1 MSERLP
7 DMQRTDTTEID
18 CHGASDAAR
27 SWRSAPNTVT
37 RAVAGSISDAPAPH
51 DPTTLFCIP
60 HAGGSAAYYA
70 RLGQCL
76 PDTFPFRPLELPGRG
91 RRHREAP
98 HTCMEALAHDLIQH
112 IQPVAQTTPY
122 ALFGH
127 SMGALLALLCAM
139 RARDCGLPLPKA
151 LFISAASPPGCLER
165 PPVPPMASLSPEQL
179 WECVVGI
186 GGVPQHIAASNEF
199 RRYLE
204 PIFRADFTALESW
217 LPAPMEPLPVPIT
230 VFRGH
235 QDAITDDMARQWQRL
250 TTRELH
256 VRIFQG
262 NHFYLQNHWEDLASC
277 ITHACGAASA

>member
-1 MSERLP
+1 MQRP
-7 DMQRTDTTEID
+7 DMAESSRS
-18 CHGASDAAR
+18 GSSDAAC
-27 SWRSAPNTVT
+27 SCRSATDT
-37 RAVAGSISDAPAPH
+37 GTGTGAAASTDESAPH
-51 DPTTLFCIP
+51 DATTLFCIP

-76 PDTFPFRPLELPGRG
+76 PETLPFRPLELPGRG

-98 HTCMEALAHDLIQH
+98 HTCMETLAHDLVRH
-112 IQPVAQTTPY
+112 IQPVAHTAPY

-127 SMGALLALLCAM
+127 SMGALLALLCAV

-204 PIFRADFTALESW
+204 PVFRADFTALESW

-250 TTRELH
+250 TTKELRI
-256 VRIFQG
+256 RIFRG
-262 NHFYLQNHWEDLASC
+262 NHFYLQDHWEGLASC
-277 ITHACGAASA
+277 IAQACGTATA